1 MLTNSRFLTFLADVV
16 EEETEIVKRE
26 EERMATLR
34 GALRTPSLSP
44 GPEDAAGEE
53 SAAAAAPVADH
64 EEW

>member
-16 EEETEIVKRE
+16 EEETEVVKRE

-44 GPEDAAGEE
+44 GPEDAGEA
-53 SAAAAAPVADH
+53 SAAAPVPVAEH